1 MRKLQFSTRLKE
13 VDDKV
18 LESKFVTEL
27 RDDVL
32 SEMRELQPVGLKA
45 KMTMTQ
51 ID

>member
-27 RDDVL
+27 RDDIL
-32 SEMRELQPVGLKA
+32 SEMRELQPVGLKV